1 MLMSFFCKKG
11 GVGKTT
17 VTGEFANYLTTVGK
31 RVLVISIDDQN
42 SLFELFGLSS
52 KVFERDDNY
61 LEHYVAGACTEE
73 DVLIEMRPNLYAIK
87 TLNTD
92 MLSKKLT
99 LERVF
104 ERTFVLAIK
113 RLQEKFD
120 FIFFDLPPSSNRTTE
135 ILLEKSD
142 LLMLIV
148 ELNKLGVNG
157 FYNTLQYFVD
167 NDLPLEKIKYILPNG
182 YSKTKSVPGV
192 ALEELKKL
200 IAENVPTAKLL
211 PLLPEKTIV
220 QSLQQKGVTLF
231 DSDTKRLTSY
241 ERAQKKLMMDQMAAI
256 FDTIEF
262 CDDTE

>member
-1 MLMSFFCKKG
+1 MLISFFCKKG

-17 VTGEFANYLTTVGK
+17 ITGEYAGYLTTLGK
-31 RVLVISIDDQN
+31 RVLVVSIDDQN
-42 SLFELFGLSS
+42 SLFEMFGLSK

-61 LEHYVAGACTEE
+61 LEHYVAGSCSKE
-73 DVLIEMRPNLYAIK
+73 DILIPLRENLYGVK

-99 LERVF
+99 LERAF
-104 ERTFVLAIK
+104 ERTFVSSIDKLHA
-113 RLQEKFD
+113 EFD
-120 FIFFDLPPSSNRTTE
+120 VVFFDLPPSSNRTTE

-167 NDLPLEKIKYILPNG
+167 NDLPLERIKYILPNG
-182 YSKTKSVPGV
+182 YSKTKSVPSV
-192 ALEELKKL
+192 ALEELKHL
-200 IAENVPTAKLL
+200 IAENVPTATLL
-211 PLLPEKTIV
+211 PLMSEKSIF

-231 DSDTKRLTSY
+231 DTQTKGLTSY
-241 ERAQKKLMMDQMAAI
+241 ERTQKKVVADMMSSLFDAI
-256 FDTIEF
+256 EL
-262 CDDTE
+262 EG

>member
-1 MLMSFFCKKG
+1 MLISFFCKKG

-17 VTGEFANYLTTVGK
+17 VTGEYAGYLTAMGK

-42 SLFELFGLSS
+42 SLFEMFGLSS

-61 LEHYVAGACTEE
+61 LEHYVADSCTEQ
-73 DVLIEMRPNLYAIK
+73 DVLIPLRKNLYGVK

-99 LERVF
+99 LERSF
-104 ERTFVLAIK
+104 ERGFVSAIM
-113 RLQEKFD
+113 RLHEGFD
-120 FIFFDLPPSSNRTTE
+120 FVFFDLPPSSNRTTE
-135 ILLEKSD
+135 ILLEKTD

-167 NDLPLEKIKYILPNG
+167 NDLDLEKIRYILPNG

-192 ALEELKKL
+192 ALRELKKL
-200 IAENVPTAKLL
+200 ISENVPQTKLL
-211 PLLPEKTIV
+211 PLMPEKTIF

-231 DSDTKRLTSY
+231 DEDTSALTTY
-241 ERAQKKLMMDQMAAI
+241 EKAQKRMVMDTLSGI
-256 FDTIEF
+256 FDAIEI
-262 CDDTE
+262 EQ

>member
-1 MLMSFFCKKG
+1 MLISFFCKKG

-17 VTGEFANYLTTVGK
+17 VTGEYAGYLTSLGK
-31 RVLVISIDDQN
+31 RVLVISVDDQN
-42 SLFELFGLSS
+42 SLFEMFGLFS

-61 LEHYVAGACTEE
+61 LEHYVADSCSKE
-73 DVLIEMRPNLYAIK
+73 DVLIPLRNNLYGVK

-99 LERVF
+99 LERSF
-104 ERTFVLAIK
+104 ERSFVNAIM
-113 RLQEKFD
+113 RLHEGFD
-120 FIFFDLPPSSNRTTE
+120 FVFFDLPPSSNRTTE
-135 ILLEKSD
+135 ILLEKTD

-167 NDLPLEKIKYILPNG
+167 NDLDLEKIRYILPNS

-192 ALEELKKL
+192 ALRELKKL
-200 IAENVPTAKLL
+200 ISENVPQTKLL
-211 PLLPEKTIV
+211 PLMPEKTIF

-231 DSDTKRLTSY
+231 DEDASALTTY
-241 ERAQKKLMMDQMAAI
+241 EKAQKRIVMDTLSGI
-256 FDTIEF
+256 FDAIEI
-262 CDDTE
+262 EQ

>member
-1 MLMSFFCKKG
+1 MLISFFCKKG

-17 VTGEFANYLTTVGK
+17 VTGEFAGYLTTLGK

-42 SLFELFGLSS
+42 SLFEMFGLSS

-61 LEHYVAGACTEE
+61 LEHFVADNCTEA
-73 DVLIEMRPNLYAIK
+73 DVLIPLRENLYGVK

-99 LERVF
+99 LERSF
-104 ERTFVLAIK
+104 ERNFIAAIT
-113 RLQEKFD
+113 RLHEGFD
-120 FIFFDLPPSSNRTTE
+120 FVFFDLPPSSNRTTE

-167 NDLPLEKIKYILPNG
+167 NDLPLENIKYILPNG
-182 YSKTKSVPGV
+182 YSKTKSVPSV
-192 ALEELKKL
+192 ALEELKRL
-200 IAENVPTAKLL
+200 IHDNVPFATLL
-211 PLLPEKTIV
+211 PLMPEKSIF

-231 DSDTKRLTSY
+231 DRDTSTLTTY
-241 ERAQKKLMMDQMAAI
+241 ERNQKKIVMGQISEI
-256 FDTIEF
+256 FDSIEIL
-262 CDDTE
+262 D